1 VLVLVIIDIA
11 GISAP
16 CETAMGDGAEGWGGG
31 IYEVVAVVGSCVCET
46 RGEERVWVEIP
57 KPSRCGSVSGAPCET
72 AMGDSAQGWGGG
84 TYEVV
89 VVVGSCVRETRGAE
103 RVGQKTRNRAAV
115 ARFRAAVGLQ
125 EVEGGA
131 VGLQLPLPC

>member
-1 VLVLVIIDIA
+1 
-11 GISAP
+11 
-16 CETAMGDGAEGWGGG
+16 M
-31 IYEVVAVVGSCVCET
+31 VVGSCICKM
-46 RGEERVWVEIP
+46 RGEEQIWVENP

-72 AMGDSAQGWGGG
+72 AMGDSAEGWGGG

-89 VVVGSCVRETRGAE
+89 VVVGSCVHETQGTE